1 MSDLDGAIE
10 LLRAATDVTLLAHVN
25 PDADAL
31 GSALALGL
39 ALHRRGAQVRVSFG
53 EPADVPETLQ
63 PLDFAGLLVPPSS
76 VPAAAPLVI
85 ALDSAS
91 LQRLGQ
97 LGDRV
102 TNTIDAGGQ
111 VLVVDH
117 HASNTYYGTHH
128 VVDEHAVATAA
139 LVAALLDALGVELDE
154 QLASC
159 IYAGLVTDTGS
170 FRRAT
175 PETHQLAARLLAAG
189 VNPSEAARE
198 LMEAHPFA
206 WLPMLSTVLGRA
218 VLEPSVAGGLVY
230 TYVTLDDAAPVRPE
244 EVESVVD
251 IVRATS
257 EAEVAAVFK
266 AVSPDK
272 WTVSLRSVSAVD
284 VKDVAVALGGGG
296 HRRAAGYTALGPI
309 SEAVAAL
316 LATLSASSPQTP
328 APPA

>member
-39 ALHRRGAQVRVSFG
+39 ALHRRGANVRVSFG
-53 EPADVPETLQ
+53 EPDKVPETLL
-63 PLDFAGLLVPPSS
+63 PLDFAGLLVPASE
-76 VPAAAPLVI
+76 VPATAPLVI
-85 ALDSAS
+85 ALDSGS
-91 LQRLGQ
+91 QQRLGQ

-102 TNTIDAGGQ
+102 TNTINAGGQ

-154 QLASC
+154 QLAKC

-170 FRRAT
+170 FRRAN

-189 VNPSEAARE
+189 VNPDETARE

-206 WLPMLSTVLGRA
+206 WLPMLSSVLGRA
-218 VLEPSVAGGLVY
+218 VLNPSVGGHGLVY
-230 TYVTLDDAAPVRPE
+230 TYVTLEDAAAVRPE

-251 IVRATS
+251 IVRTTS

-266 AVSPDK
+266 AVAPDE
-272 WTVSLRSVSAVD
+272 WTVSLRSVSTVD
-284 VKDVAVALGGGG
+284 VKDIAVALGGGG
-296 HRRAAGYTALGPI
+296 HRRAAGYTAYGPI
-309 SEAVAAL
+309 TSVIEAL
-316 LATLSASSPQTP
+316 LTTLSR
-328 APPA
+328 

>member
-1 MSDLDGAIE
+1 VSDLDGALE

-39 ALHRRGAQVRVSFG
+39 ALHRQGATVRVSFG
-53 EPADVPETLQ
+53 EPASVPETLL
-63 PLDFAGLLVPPSS
+63 PLDFAGLLVPAAE
-76 VPAAAPLVI
+76 VPAVAPLVI
-85 ALDSAS
+85 ALDSGS

-102 TNTIDAGGQ
+102 SNTIAAGGQ

-139 LVAALLDALGVELDE
+139 LVASLLDALGVELDE
-154 QLASC
+154 QLAKC

-175 PETHQLAARLLAAG
+175 PETHELAARLLTAG
-189 VNPSEAARE
+189 VNPDSTARE

-206 WLPMLSTVLGRA
+206 WLPMLSAVLGRA
-218 VLEPSVAGGLVY
+218 VLESSAAGGHGLVY
-230 TYVTLDDAAPVRPE
+230 TYVTLEDAATVRPE

-251 IVRATS
+251 IVRTTS

-266 AVSPDK
+266 ATAPDE

-296 HRRAAGYTALGPI
+296 HRRAAGYTAYGPVPDVV
-309 SEAVAAL
+309 EAL
-316 LATLSASSPQTP
+316 LATLAR
-328 APPA
+328 

>member
-1 MSDLDGAIE
+1 VSNLDGAIE

-53 EPADVPETLQ
+53 EPDHVPETLA
-63 PLDFAGLLVPPSS
+63 PLDFAALLVPPAE
-76 VPAAAPLVI
+76 VPEVAPLVI
-85 ALDSAS
+85 ALDAGS
-91 LQRLGQ
+91 QERLGQ

-102 TNTIDAGGQ
+102 TNTINAGGQ

-117 HASNTYYGTHH
+117 HASNTHYGTHH

-139 LVAALLDALGVELDE
+139 LVASLLDALGVELDE

-159 IYAGLVTDTGS
+159 IYAGLVTDSGS

-189 VNPSEAARE
+189 VDPDSTARS

-206 WLPMLSTVLGRA
+206 WLPMLSAVLGRA
-218 VLEPSVAGGLVY
+218 VLEPAVSGGLVY
-230 TYVTLDDAAPVRPE
+230 TYVTLEDAANVRPE

-251 IVRATS
+251 IVRTTS

-266 AVSPDK
+266 AAGPDE
-272 WTVSLRSVSAVD
+272 WTVSLRSESTVD
-284 VKDVAVALGGGG
+284 VKNIAVALGGGG
-296 HRRAAGYTALGPI
+296 HRRAAGYTAFGSIPVVV
-309 SEAVAAL
+309 EAL
-316 LATLSASSPQTP
+316 LATLKASSP
-328 APPA
+328 